1 MCEPTKPQ
9 HVVLTGMMGTGKS
22 TVGALLAKCLHWP
35 MVDIDAWIERSQG
48 QSIHDIFSH
57 FGEPAFRKWEQEA
70 VLRALSEEVSTVI
83 ALGGGAVTDPLTR
96 ERIAAHFVVWLD
108 ARLEV
113 LRERVQEGDRPLV
126 RGQPFERFTSLAE
139 ERRQWYAQVS
149 RVRIDTTHQDPKQVA
164 KVIMDWYLRQQ
175 EGEARGRNADHRE
188 PPSEPK

>member
-96 ERIAAHFVVWLD
+96 ERIAGHFVVWLD

-126 RGQPFERFTSLAE
+126 RGQPFERLTSLAE

-149 RVRIDTTHQDPKQVA
+149 RVRIDTTHQDPQQVA

-175 EGEARGRNADHRE
+175 EGEARGRNADHPE